1 MAKKKNNVIECAHC
15 GNRTSVTNEKTAT
28 VTEQVESAMDPDGM
42 EVDYYYSLVRCGTC
56 EGISLL
62 LTGEYMDDPG
72 DFTQAKLCY
81 PPVSRI
87 PSGLP
92 KMVAKEFSEALK
104 IERASPAAY
113 AVMIGRALE
122 SLCKDQQAKGRTL
135 EDQLE
140 DLSTREIIPKKLCE
154 IGQTLRFLR
163 NKGAHAGD
171 YEIDRNEAR
180 AMGDFFSTML
190 EYVYVAPAKLERLKK
205 SIEKKKSLK
214 ATK

>member
-1 MAKKKNNVIECAHC
+1 
-15 GNRTSVTNEKTAT
+15 
-28 VTEQVESAMDPDGM
+28 
-42 EVDYYYSLVRCGTC
+42 
-56 EGISLL
+56 
-62 LTGEYMDDPG
+62 MDDPG

-135 EDQLE
+135 RSAMIFRPLA
-140 DLSTREIIPKKLCE
+140 IIPKKLCE